1 MMTTPSR
8 ARVSREGVVRVS
20 RGSRRRGA
28 RARVSW
34 YLLLAALCAA
44 VLGALA
50 SIDDANACSYVP
62 RECAARRVGG
72 SPSVESE
79 NHSLKLTPAK
89 IKLVGVSAFR
99 ETSTQVVLTNALEKE
114 DLLLHAI
121 STDDEMLQVL
131 NFNGEE
137 TFLAGES
144 RTFTFSYV
152 PRDVGETWMTIVY
165 HTNQGSFAQLVRIQS
180 FRNPY
185 YFTPLVETVPF
196 DVPVEYDLVMHNP
209 LETRVDVRSIFTMTP
224 EVELKPSVYK
234 LKGVET
240 TDTNDVSMQ
249 VTRWSLLAGERTTI
263 CRLRVLIRRDEFL
276 ARDHRA
282 SVQGTLALNISSEP
296 NLMRVP
302 FEFTPRRDVV
312 YAVEKLLEFEDM
324 ANARDKRTK
333 HLHIFNARKTAI
345 EIRSMFTED
354 ADRELSIK
362 FGKGTV
368 IPPLTTVRLARI
380 TRTGVVEGYFKGMI
394 HVHTNVSSHPLRI
407 PYTARVTHGDLTYDA
422 DQFIFQAPIGEYGA
436 DVPFGTHAI
445 KKVVRIKNTFSKDVK
460 LYAWNFPMT
469 DLAVFPIA
477 FLSDVVGKTVRK
489 GETFDVEVNFQPK
502 KYMAS
507 LSSTLTLYHN
517 NSMSGTKI
525 PIIVYSGELTAP
537 STVDFGIVG
546 VGLRRSVRV
555 KFTNLNPV
563 PLDVH
568 TLIIKGTRNVRGS
581 TFSLVEEL
589 SGDVEPDEVFE
600 IDGCIES
607 SGNVCT
613 QVVKG
618 SLESGASL
626 ELNLVAAP
634 SIIENLEE
642 QRAEIAITTSL
653 GVSTVVPLQ
662 MLSTNGKLISEDGDI
677 HITVPTS
684 ELFENVID
692 DSSKHEVMVHSTH
705 DVVVGL
711 SSYFET
717 ESDFLEFSPSA
728 DTALPGK
735 SSSIGSVIFDTSRQ
749 RNELS
754 HFKNTLGGAQHAHI
768 ADVVKQAVSKID
780 VRSLEKLQR
789 SMERLDEDGALT
801 ASGRV
806 VFSTEAQDTL
816 QAVAVTAKIVHPRF
830 LDISSE
836 DISASDALG
845 HTMVVSRDFKTT
857 ISVVNPSSTRT
868 LCVRILPVL
877 THSTRTRGRGAK
889 HAKDSLFQTNVKA
902 ARAYV
907 SVDENNLY
915 QRSADTGF
923 RSKYKLEREA
933 VCLRPEQR
941 MDVLST
947 VFDPH
952 TKMRT
957 YVASIC
963 IKNDHTLLECV
974 ELVGHSGNSVND
986 VKVTHGTNTYV
997 YTAMFLLV
1005 VTVYLAA
1012 PRREVDS
1019 PVGSPRESSSDG
1031 PFKEPLPD
1039 VTLTAAPA
1047 SPEKAKVDVSEAIVL
1062 ETSNDGRKP
1071 TGIDSPTRQSDDS
1084 ALNGAEV
1091 TLVEETTTER
1101 AKTPN
1106 QRAQPV
1112 RRGGRDPTS
1121 KKTPANKS
1129 LVEKQARGGRK
1140 TEKSTRQAISKENAS
1155 QLQSLRNEADDASE
1169 LPHKSGK
1176 PANAAILR
1184 PRSVF
1189 RHRTL
1194 STASSDK
1201 AASIADDNNPEAHF
1215 DVYNSLFSEVIT
1227 NQGPPQ
1233 MSPRTTTP
1241 PGSIVDITPPQSQA
1255 GSVRDYD
1262 VWSAPQAGNAALPAG
1277 TTGLHSSN
1285 LFSFTN
1291 DTQATRSA
1299 RSLHGDGSNTD
1310 PFSPAAST
1318 RSLWASMLTQWEEE
1332 GRNRSRGASSS
1343 QSQEY

>member
-1 MMTTPSR
+1 MTTPPR
-8 ARVSREGVVRVS
+8 ARVSREGVVRAS
-20 RGSRRRGA
+20 RGSGRRGA

-34 YLLLAALCAA
+34 YILLAALCAA
-44 VLGALA
+44 VLGARA
-50 SIDDANACSYVP
+50 SIEDANACSYVP

-72 SPSVESE
+72 PRSVEGE

-89 IKLVGVSAFR
+89 IKLAGVAAFR
-99 ETSTQVVLTNALEKE
+99 ETSTQVVLTNALEEE
-114 DLLLHAI
+114 DLVLHAI
-121 STDDEMLQVL
+121 STDDELLQVL
-131 NFNGEE
+131 NFDGEE

-152 PRDVGETWMTIVY
+152 PRDVGEAWMTIVY
-165 HTNQGSFAQLVRIQS
+165 HTNQGSFVQLVRIQA

-224 EVELKPSVYK
+224 EVELKPSVHK

-240 TDTNDVSMQ
+240 VDADDLSTQ
-249 VTRWSLLAGERTTI
+249 VTRWSLLAGERATI
-263 CRLRVLIRRDEFL
+263 CRLRVLIRREEFL
-276 ARDHRA
+276 ARGHRA

-296 NLMRVP
+296 DLMRVP

-354 ADRELSIK
+354 ADREISIK

-368 IPPLTTVRLARI
+368 IPPLTTVRVARI

-422 DQFIFQAPIGEYGA
+422 DQFIFQAPIGEYGD

-445 KKVVRIKNTFSKDVK
+445 KKVVQIKNTFSKDVK
-460 LYAWNFPMT
+460 LYAWNFPLT

-489 GETFDVEVNFQPK
+489 GETFGVEVNFQPK
-502 KYMAS
+502 KYMTS
-507 LSSTLTLYHN
+507 LSSMLTLYHN

-546 VGLRRSVRV
+546 VGLRRSARVR
-555 KFTNLNPV
+555 FTNLNPV

-568 TLIIKGTRNVRGS
+568 TLIIKGTRSVRGS
-581 TFSLVEEL
+581 TFSLAEEL

-600 IDGCIES
+600 IDGCIEN

-618 SLESGASL
+618 SLESGATL
-626 ELNLVAAP
+626 ELKLVAAP

-653 GVSTVVPLQ
+653 GVSTVVQLQ
-662 MLSTNGKLISEDGDI
+662 MLSTNGKVISEDGDI

-705 DVVVGL
+705 DVVVSL

-717 ESDFLEFSPSA
+717 ESDFLEFSPNA

-735 SSSIGSVIFDTSRQ
+735 SSSIGSIIFDTSRQ

-754 HFKNTLGGAQHAHI
+754 HFKNTLGGAQHAHMDD
-768 ADVVKQAVSKID
+768 DVVNQAVSKID

-806 VFSTEAQDTL
+806 VFSTEAQDTH

-836 DISASDALG
+836 DISASGALG

-857 ISVVNPSSTRT
+857 ISVVNPSSART

-877 THSTRTRGRGAK
+877 TRSTRTRGRGAK

-933 VCLRPEQR
+933 VCLKPEQR

-997 YTAMFLLV
+997 YTAMLLVV

-1012 PRREVDS
+1012 PHREVDS
-1019 PVGSPRESSSDG
+1019 PAGSPRELSSDG
-1031 PFKEPLPD
+1031 PFKEPVPE

-1047 SPEKAKVDVSEAIVL
+1047 SPEKAKVDVSEATVL
-1062 ETSNDGRKP
+1062 KTSNDGRKP

-1091 TLVEETTTER
+1091 TLVEETATER
-1101 AKTPN
+1101 VETPDR
-1106 QRAQPV
+1106 RAQSV
-1112 RRGGRDPTS
+1112 RRGGRDPAS
-1121 KKTPANKS
+1121 KTTPANKS
-1129 LVEKQARGGRK
+1129 LVEKQARGARK
-1140 TEKSTRQAISKENAS
+1140 QEKSTRKAISEENAS
-1155 QLQSLRNEADDASE
+1155 QLQSLRNEADEVSE
-1169 LPHKSGK
+1169 LPHKTEK
-1176 PANAAILR
+1176 PPNAAILR

-1201 AASIADDNNPEAHF
+1201 AASIPDDNNPEAHF
-1215 DVYNSLFSEVIT
+1215 DAYNSLFSEFIA

-1233 MSPRTTTP
+1233 MSPRTTAP
-1241 PGSIVDITPPQSQA
+1241 PGGIVDTTPHSQA

-1299 RSLHGDGSNTD
+1299 RSLHGDGDNTD

-1332 GRNRSRGASSS
+1332 GRNRSRGGSSS
-1343 QSQEY
+1343 QEY

>member
-1 MMTTPSR
+1 ML
-8 ARVSREGVVRVS
+8 
-20 RGSRRRGA
+20 GA
-28 RARVSW
+28 R
-34 YLLLAALCAA
+34 
-44 VLGALA
+44 A

-62 RECAARRVGG
+62 SECAARRVGG
-72 SPSVESE
+72 PRSVEGE

-89 IKLVGVSAFR
+89 IKLVGVAAFR
-99 ETSTQVVLTNALEKE
+99 ETSTQVVLTNALEEE
-114 DLLLHAI
+114 DLVLHAI
-121 STDDEMLQVL
+121 STDDELLQVL

-152 PRDVGETWMTIVY
+152 PRDVGEAWMTIVY

-185 YFTPLVETVPF
+185 YFTPLIETVPF

-209 LETRVDVRSIFTMTP
+209 LETRVDVRSMFTVTP
-224 EVELKPSVYK
+224 EVELKPSVHK

-240 TDTNDVSMQ
+240 TDANDMSTQ
-249 VTRWSLLAGERTTI
+249 VTRWSLLAGERVTI

-276 ARDHRA
+276 TRGHRA

-296 NLMRVP
+296 DLMRVP

-354 ADRELSIK
+354 ADREISIK

-368 IPPLTTVRLARI
+368 IPPLTTVRVSRI

-422 DQFIFQAPIGEYGA
+422 DQFIFQAPIGEYGE

-460 LYAWNFPMT
+460 LYAWNFPLT

-502 KYMAS
+502 KYMTS

-546 VGLRRSVRV
+546 IGLRRSVRV

-568 TLIIKGTRNVRGS
+568 TLIIKGTRSVRGS
-581 TFSLVEEL
+581 TFSLAEEL
-589 SGDVEPDEVFE
+589 SGDVEPDEIFE

-618 SLESGASL
+618 NLEPGASL
-626 ELNLVAAP
+626 ELKLVAAP

-642 QRAEIAITTSL
+642 QRAEITITTSL

-662 MLSTNGKLISEDGDI
+662 MLSTNGKVISEDGHI
-677 HITVPTS
+677 HITVPMS
-684 ELFENVID
+684 ELFEDVID

-711 SSYFET
+711 TSYFET

-735 SSSIGSVIFDTSRQ
+735 SSSIGSIIFDTTRQ
-749 RNELS
+749 RNELL
-754 HFKNTLGGAQHAHI
+754 HFKNTLGSAQHAHMDD
-768 ADVVKQAVSKID
+768 DVVNQAVSKID

-789 SMERLDEDGALT
+789 SMERLDEDGALA

-806 VFSTEAQDTL
+806 VFSTEAQDTH

-836 DISASDALG
+836 DISASGALG

-857 ISVVNPSSTRT
+857 ISVVNPSSTQT

-877 THSTRTRGRGAK
+877 TRSTRTRGRGAK

-933 VCLRPEQR
+933 VCLKPEQR

-986 VKVTHGTNTYV
+986 VKVTHGMYTYV
-997 YTAMFLLV
+997 FTAMLLV
-1005 VTVYLAA
+1005 VVTMYLAA

-1019 PVGSPRESSSDG
+1019 PAGSPRELSSDG
-1031 PFKEPLPD
+1031 PFKEPVPD
-1039 VTLTAAPA
+1039 ARLTAAPA
-1047 SPEKAKVDVSEAIVL
+1047 SPEKAKVDVNEATVL
-1062 ETSNDGRKP
+1062 KTSNDGRKP

-1091 TLVEETTTER
+1091 TLVEETVTER
-1101 AKTPN
+1101 VGTPN
-1106 QRAQPV
+1106 QRAQSV
-1112 RRGGRDPTS
+1112 RRGGRDPAS
-1121 KKTPANKS
+1121 KTTPTNKS
-1129 LVEKQARGGRK
+1129 LVEKQARGARK
-1140 TEKSTRQAISKENAS
+1140 TKTSTRKAISEENAS
-1155 QLQSLRNEADDASE
+1155 QLQSLRNEADGVSE
-1169 LPHKSGK
+1169 LPHKTEK
-1176 PANAAILR
+1176 PPNAAILR

-1194 STASSDK
+1194 SAASSDK
-1201 AASIADDNNPEAHF
+1201 AASIADNPEVHF
-1215 DVYNSLFSEVIT
+1215 DAYNSLFSEVIA

-1241 PGSIVDITPPQSQA
+1241 PGSVVDITPPHSQA

-1262 VWSAPQAGNAALPAG
+1262 VWSAPQAGNAALSAG

-1299 RSLHGDGSNTD
+1299 RSLHGDGDNTD

-1332 GRNRSRGASSS
+1332 GRNRSRGGSSS
-1343 QSQEY
+1343 QEY